1 MTDTIH
7 TTARPVLT
15 RDNYPT
21 WLESFQAY
29 SETKGLWRMCQ
40 GKELYPTPVDA
51 TALTRVERVDIEE
64 FETWKSKAC
73 GEIWLAV
80 EESLRDDI
88 RDVKG
93 EPSQMLD
100 TLERKHNQKVP
111 GTRFKAYNDFLNIS
125 LRTELES
132 HLILPALITDI
143 SNSVSS
149 IRRNRPEDFDIGKLD
164 AELAT
169 MVALRA
175 LRDSDNAEHRA
186 FATNFLMKEDLNF
199 ADVESTILRDFQ
211 TKPKIKQE
219 DTAIAMA
226 AAQAGPCYL
235 CEGPHFVR
243 DCTKIEKAKKLL
255 AHPRGKGKGGNAN
268 TTDSGANS
276 KPPPTP
282 QATASANHATEFAGK
297 VLLHT

>member
-1 MTDTIH
+1 MTDTVH

-64 FETWKSKAC
+64 FETRKSKAC

-93 EPSQMLD
+93 ER
-100 TLERKHNQKVP
+100 RKHNQKVP

-125 LRTELES
+125 LRTELEP

-149 IRRNRPEDFDIGKLD
+149 IRRNRPDEFDIGKLD

-175 LRDSDNAEHRA
+175 LRDSDNPEHRA

-243 DCTKIEKAKKLL
+243 DCTKMERAKKLL
-255 AHPRGKGKGGNAN
+255 AHPRGRGKGGNAN
-268 TTDSGANS
+268 TATRVRTPSLPL
-276 KPPPTP
+276 PPK
-282 QATASANHATEFAGK
+282 ATASANRATEFAGK